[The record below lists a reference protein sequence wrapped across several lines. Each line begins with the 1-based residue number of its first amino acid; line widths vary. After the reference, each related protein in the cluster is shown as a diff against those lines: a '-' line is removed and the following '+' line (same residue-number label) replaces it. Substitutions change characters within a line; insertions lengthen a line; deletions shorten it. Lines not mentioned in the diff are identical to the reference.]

1 MSGHFDE
8 RASGDLSMLNS
19 RDSVNENQI
28 LLYKLGS
35 ISFVYVLPPVYPV
48 LPPVDLPEVDLRF
61 LKLRI
66 WRIVHPIS

>member
-1 MSGHFDE
+1 
-8 RASGDLSMLNS
+8 MLNS

-35 ISFVYVLPPVYPV
+35 ISFVHVLPPVYPV